1 MAPVTESVWE
11 GLYRSIFIQFE
22 MIFNKCKKGVEA
34 ETLACLVINPAKDS
48 FRLKTREPKNGL
60 HRTEKIIL

>member
-1 MAPVTESVWE
+1 
-11 GLYRSIFIQFE
+11 